1 MLMIVSAEYQI
12 TIPPELRERMGL
24 QPGDKVAFVGHPKN
38 PSLVRVPTL
47 DEMIG
52 SMKGCDVSGY
62 RDEGDRF

>member
-1 MLMIVSAEYQI
+1 MIVSSEYQI
-12 TIPPELRERMGL
+12 TIPLEVRKRMGI
-24 QPGDKVAFVGHPKN
+24 QPGDEVAFVGHPKN

-47 DEMIG
+47 EEMIG